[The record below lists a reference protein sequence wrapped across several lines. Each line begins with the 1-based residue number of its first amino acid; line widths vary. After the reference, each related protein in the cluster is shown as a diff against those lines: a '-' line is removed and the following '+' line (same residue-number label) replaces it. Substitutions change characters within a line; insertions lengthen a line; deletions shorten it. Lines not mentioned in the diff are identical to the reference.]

1 MLRDFQ
7 QTLVDGVFQC
17 WDEGAINVMMVSPT
31 GSGKTVMLSEAIT
44 RKDTP
49 TVAIAHRQE
58 LVGQLC
64 LALNRENVPHGIIAP
79 KEKINQII
87 ALEVDTHG
95 YSRYNAR
102 ANTRA
107 ASVDTLIRR
116 DAGDRWFQQVQLAVI
131 DEGHHILRANK
142 WGAAVAMF
150 PNARGLF
157 PTAHALRA
165 DGAGLGR
172 GSDGLVDRL
181 VVGPCGR
188 DLIGRGFLAD
198 YRLVCPP
205 VHKYADVPIS
215 ASGDFNPKLLA
226 AAVHQDGTIVGDVV
240 RHYLRFTPG
249 ALGITFAVDIKSAT
263 EIAKAYR
270 AAGVAA
276 EIITGDTPPAVRAGL
291 MKKFRARQIL
301 MMVSVDVLGEG
312 VDVPAVE
319 VIIWARPTASFQFYA
334 QGCGRGGRLALTDFQ
349 TANWHLY
356 TDSQRL
362 EQIAASAKPNFT
374 IIDPVGNWSRFYDEH
389 GMVCSK
395 QDYVLTRRGKKT
407 KEKKGDTI
415 AQRACLFCFLTYE
428 SFLPKC
434 PHCNMEHVPQGRVH
448 PAQVDGDLMLL
459 DRATLATLRG
469 DVAKFEAEPAIP
481 HNASPVVA
489 NSIRK
494 NYRDRMQ
501 VQNQLR
507 DAMALWAGWQRWSE
521 ADVDAQRK
529 AQRKFFHTFGV
540 DVMSAQALGVREA
553 HDLTQR
559 ISAELAR
566 NNVVKA

>member
-7 QTLVDGVFQC
+7 QHLQDQGFQA
-17 WDEGAINVMMVSPT
+17 WDEGAINVMFNSPT
-31 GSGKTVMLSEAIT
+31 GSGKTVIMA
-44 RKDTP
+44 DTIIKRDCP

-79 KEKINQII
+79 KEKIQQII

-116 DAGDRWFQQVQLAVI
+116 DAGDRWFQQVMFAAV
-131 DEGHHILRANK
+131 DEGHHVLKANK
-142 WGAAVAMF
+142 WGQALNMV
-150 PNARGLF
+150 PNARGGF
-157 PTAHALRA
+157 FTAHALRA

-172 GSDGLVDRL
+172 SADGLVDRL

-240 RHYLRFTPG
+240 RHYLQFTPG
-249 ALGITFAVDIKSAT
+249 ALGITFAVDISSAQD
-263 EIAKAYR
+263 IAKAYR
-270 AAGVAA
+270 AAGVPA
-276 EIITGDTPPAVRAGL
+276 EIITGDTPPQVRAGL
-291 MKKFRARQIL
+291 MKKFRQRQIL

-349 TANWHLY
+349 AANWHLY
-356 TDSQRL
+356 TDEQRL

-389 GMVCSK
+389 GMVCSR
-395 QDYVLTRRGKKT
+395 QNYTLDRREKKT

-415 AQRACLFCFLTYE
+415 QQRACLFCFLTYE

-434 PHCNMEHVPQGRVH
+434 PHCNMEHVPQGRTH

-459 DRATLATLRG
+459 DPQVLAQLRG
-469 DVAKFEAEPAIP
+469 EARKVEDAPAIP
-481 HNASPVVA
+481 RNA
-489 NSIRK
+489 NSTVVNSILK
-494 NYRDRMQ
+494 NHRERQ
-501 VQNQLR
+501 AGQATLR
-507 DAMALWAGWQRWSE
+507 DAMAVWGGWQEQLKGLDTRT
-521 ADVDAQRK
+521 
-529 AQRKFFHTFGV
+529 AQRKFFHTFGM
-540 DVMSAQALGVREA
+540 DVMSAQALNTKDAWTLEQKIRNQLHQHNIVS
-553 HDLTQR
+553 TQ
-559 ISAELAR
+559 
-566 NNVVKA
+566 

>member
-7 QTLVDGVFQC
+7 QHLQDQGFQA
-17 WDEGAINVMMVSPT
+17 WTEGAINVMFNSPT
-31 GSGKTVMLSEAIT
+31 GSGKTVIMADTIIK
-44 RKDTP
+44 KDCP

-64 LALNRENVPHGIIAP
+64 LALNREKVPHGIIAP

-116 DAGDRWFQQVQLAVI
+116 DAGDRWFKQVGLVAV
-131 DEGHHILRANK
+131 DEGHHVLKANK
-142 WGAAVAMF
+142 WGQAVGMF
-150 PNARGLF
+150 SDACGAF
-157 PTAHALRA
+157 FTAHALRA

-172 GSDGLVDRL
+172 PSDGLVDRL

-188 DLIGRGFLAD
+188 DLIDRGFLAD

-205 VHKYADVPIS
+205 VHKYADVPVS

-240 RHYLRFTPG
+240 RHYLQFTPG
-249 ALGITFAVDIKSAT
+249 ALGITFAVDISSAQD
-263 EIAKAYR
+263 IAKAYR
-270 AAGVAA
+270 AAGVPA
-276 EIITGDTPPAVRAGL
+276 EIITGDTPPAIRAGL

-349 TANWHLY
+349 AANWHLY
-356 TDSQRL
+356 TDEQRL

-395 QDYVLTRRGKKT
+395 QDYVLTRREKKT

-415 AQRACLFCFLTYE
+415 QQRACLFCFLTYE

-434 PHCNMEHVPQGRVH
+434 PHCKMEHVPQGRTH

-459 DRATLATLRG
+459 DPQTLATLRG
-469 DVAKFEAEPAIP
+469 EARKVDEAPAIP
-481 HNASPVVA
+481 RNAGPMVT
-489 NSIRK
+489 NSILK
-494 NYRDRMQ
+494 NHREKQ
-501 VQNQLR
+501 AGQATLR
-507 DAMALWAGWQRWSE
+507 DAMAIWGGWQEQLKGLDTRTS
-521 ADVDAQRK
+521 
-529 AQRKFFHTFGV
+529 QRKFFHTFGM
-540 DVMSAQALGVREA
+540 DVMSAQGLGTKDAWTLEQKIRSQLHQHNIVS
-553 HDLTQR
+553 TT
-559 ISAELAR
+559 
-566 NNVVKA
+566 